1 MILYYTRPQEEI
13 SLPQKLCFPVNHFP
27 PTIRQRRKFYSTEFN
42 LQNVK
47 NWLNHLPEPLR
58 NPLFLVDVGTES
70 GIVRKAF
77 RSSLGRLL
85 FFSLREIGELREQLV
100 DFAPE
105 DVYYDRNL
113 YKDKEECVKC
123 KKKRQHQE
131 CAACQ
136 NIAGQHVMFDIDPE
150 NINCPNCGTLG
161 DRMAMKSMYR
171 FCYICFKK
179 AAIET
184 AKLHGILLQKGYHNL
199 EVIYSGRGFH
209 ICLEDPEAFRLS
221 FEERD
226 KLSKWVKDD
235 RKIPIDPWVT
245 RGGTRLARLPYSL
258 HGLVGKIVTP
268 INIADVTRIDPS
280 RDKNLTPL
288 SFRNESP
295 ILPKENP

>member
-1 MILYYTRPQEEI
+1 ME
-13 SLPQKLCFPVNHFP
+13 
-27 PTIRQRRKFYSTEFN
+27 
-42 LQNVK
+42 NVK

-70 GIVRKAF
+70 GIVRKDL
-77 RSSLGRLL
+77 RSSRGRLL
-85 FFSLREIGELREQLV
+85 FFSLHEVGELRDQLV

-123 KKKRQHQE
+123 KRKRQHQE

-161 DRMAMKSMYR
+161 ERMAAKSMYR

-179 AAIET
+179 AAIQT
-184 AKLHGILLQKGYHNL
+184 TKLYDILLQKGYHNL

-209 ICLEDPEAFRLS
+209 VCLDDPEAYRLS

-226 KLSKWVKDD
+226 RLSKWVKGDCG
-235 RKIPIDPWVT
+235 IPIDPWVT

-268 INIADVTRIDPS
+268 INITEVTRMDPS
-280 RDKNLTPL
+280 RDRNLTPVSFKIEEHL
-288 SFRNESP
+288 S
-295 ILPKENP
+295 PKRSQQN